1 MTVVRIP
8 RLHTAGW
15 VIEAQGG
22 LGGSIGCCLVKD
34 SGDSEAWR
42 THAGIVDHLMA
53 MIKTPLQTRQTRLA
67 GTGLVRVMDIIP
79 ILIPLPTLTHNL
91 HRF

>member
-15 VIEAQGG
+15 VIEAQSG
-22 LGGSIGCCLVKD
+22 LGGSIGCHLVKD

-53 MIKTPLQTRQTRLA
+53 MIKTPLQTCQTHLA
-67 GTGLVRVMDIIP
+67 GTGLARVMEIIP
-79 ILIPLPTLTHNL
+79 IPITRTGFKTLVEH
-91 HRF
+91 